1 MWLRLAL
8 TSIASTF
15 PMLRLQAS
23 TTKSSFLFSI
33 LLQSINYLYV
43 EADKDTQA
51 FHLTHSQ

>member
-15 PMLRLQAS
+15 LMLRLQAS

-33 LLQSINYLYV
+33 LLQSTNYLYV